1 MRKLYSKLFVII
13 LVLTSTQTIM
23 AQQFV
28 ELNKLVPEKGY
39 DNIHVYKLDTDKNK
53 SAVII
58 WIKKGVKAHKH
69 EYHSETLVVLEGT
82 AEMKVGDNSHMI
94 KAGDYINVPENTVH
108 SVLVTS
114 EIPLKVISIQSPEF
128 LGKDRVFV
136 E

>member
-1 MRKLYSKLFVII
+1 MKKLLTI
-13 LVLTSTQTIM
+13 LSVLAFSQLIQ
-23 AQQFV
+23 AQMSV
-28 ELNKLVPEKGY
+28 ELDKLVPEKEY
-39 DNIHVYKLDTDKNK
+39 DNIYVHKLDTDKNK
-53 SAVII
+53 SSVVI

-69 EYHSETLVVLEGT
+69 EYHSETLYVLAGT
-82 AEMKVGDNSHMI
+82 GTMHVGDDSYSI
-94 KAGDYINVPENTVH
+94 KEGDYINVPENTVH

>member
-1 MRKLYSKLFVII
+1 MRRLFSKLFVII
-13 LVLTSTQTIM
+13 LVLTSTQLLM
-23 AQQFV
+23 AQQYI
-28 ELNKLVPEKGY
+28 ELDKLVPDKEY
-39 DNIHVYKLDTDKNK
+39 DNIHAYKVDTDKNK

-69 EYHSETLVVLEGT
+69 EYHSETLVVLAGT
-82 AEMKVGDNSHMI
+82 AEMKLGDNSYMI

-114 EIPLKVISIQSPEF
+114 DVPLKVLSVQSPEF
-128 LGKDRVFV
+128 LGKDRVFI

>member
-1 MRKLYSKLFVII
+1 MRRLFSKLFVII
-13 LVLTSTQTIM
+13 LILTSTQIVM

-28 ELNKLVPEKGY
+28 ELDKLVPEKEY
-39 DNIHVYKLDTDKNK
+39 ENIYLYKVDNDKNK

-82 AEMKVGDNSHMI
+82 AEMKLNDNSYLI

-108 SVLVTS
+108 SVIVTS
-114 EIPLKVISIQSPEF
+114 DVPLKVLSVQSPEF

>member
-53 SAVII
+53 SAIII

-69 EYHSETLVVLEGT
+69 EYHSETLVVLEGA
-82 AEMKVGDNSHMI
+82 AEMKVGDNSYMI

-114 EIPLKVISIQSPEF
+114 DVPLKVLSVQSPEF

-136 E
+136 D